1 MAHTLNLSALTL
13 NPKEQTEFAQFVQE
27 RIFETPALADIFDI
41 RTGVKMKEQIVFA
54 SLLNKSGIKD
64 TSCTRPKSGATST
77 LTQKYFEPVGV
88 GDTFE
93 MCQTEVNALFKAYYD
108 KINSYKE
115 KFDITG
121 TDEELFLSALIE
133 NSAVMA
139 IQRLAWFGDTTVAPA
154 TAGAAGLMRAADA
167 KFYNAIDG
175 IWKQIFAGVT
185 ATTIKKT
192 SIGATAEATFEGI
205 WAAAD
210 TRLRT
215 SPDKMLLVSRSLF
228 DKYTKELRGAQQN
241 FALEYTENGM
251 AKVKWN
257 GIPVINMENVWDL
270 NLADFVENTT
280 TNAAYLPDR
289 AVLTVKNNFALGTLN
304 DGDFSELEAWYNR
317 DERKNKLAYGMTI
330 DAKLLEE
337 YLVSVAY

>member
-13 NPKEQTEFAQFVQE
+13 NPKEQTEFAQFIQE

-54 SLLNKSGIKD
+54 SLLSKSGIKD
-64 TSCTRPKSGATST
+64 TSCTRPTSGATST

-93 MCQTEVNALFKAYYD
+93 LCQTEVNALFKAYYD

-121 TDEELFLSALIE
+121 SDEELFLSALIE
-133 NSAVMA
+133 NSASMA
-139 IQRLAWFGDTTVAPA
+139 IQRLAWFGDTAIAAA
-154 TAGAAGLMRAADA
+154 TSGAAGLISAGDV
-167 KFYNAIDG
+167 KFYDAMNG

-192 SIGATAEATFEGI
+192 NIETTAEATFEGI

-215 SPDKMLLVSRSLF
+215 SPDKMILVSRSIF
-228 DKYTKELRGAQQN
+228 DKFTKELRAAQQN
-241 FALEYTENGM
+241 FSLEYTENGM
-251 AKVKWN
+251 AMVKWN
-257 GIPVINMENVWDL
+257 GIPVVNMENVWDL

-280 TNAAYLPDR
+280 TNDPYLPDR
-289 AVLTVKNNFALGTLN
+289 VVLTVKNNFALGTLN
-304 DGDFSELEAWYNR
+304 DGDFTELEAWYNK